1 MFYQNFKF
9 IDNNKN
15 HLSKYKLKHSVNI
28 IKLNLNKQKSET
40 NNFSWNYNNSRYLL
54 QTPQFEIPFIEQ
66 LEQKKK
72 YSSQY
77 LYNHGNKLAYHKKK
91 NLFDDN
97 PQKCNEE
104 KPIFNIDNQKNLKH
118 YQNMINGIKNKIER
132 NEQDYLGYINAFEN
146 IPNNYYHNNYS
157 NNFITERKKE
167 NLPII
172 NRNYNNKKLNIS
184 NSANNIN
191 ESKYKYFVGRTREI
205 TNPELFYKKV
215 NGDFYKYRAENK
227 KYLDYNYNI
236 MGRRNLK
243 NINVNPFNKG
253 SSLDLLGR
261 STLIHNTILNPI
273 PNFSYNKYF
282 EKEILGLKNNYKLP
296 KI

>member
-40 NNFSWNYNNSRYLL
+40 NNSSWNYNNSRYLL
-54 QTPQFEIPFIEQ
+54 QTPKFEIPFIEQ